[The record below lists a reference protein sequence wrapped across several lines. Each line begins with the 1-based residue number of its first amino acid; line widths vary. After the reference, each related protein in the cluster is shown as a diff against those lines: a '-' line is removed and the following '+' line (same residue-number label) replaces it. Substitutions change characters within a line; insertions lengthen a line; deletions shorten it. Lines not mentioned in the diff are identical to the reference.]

1 MNSAPEIG
9 SPTLAELR
17 GGPPEKP
24 NRRAAHRQ
32 HAVTNPPPRER
43 SFAMLSIMAALAAAQ
58 GPIPRVAQCS
68 SRRDIGTQP
77 PQHVGGG
84 TCRRERSA
92 EELEARSIQRENEM
106 LNRVAPRRDRRPT
119 DIRAIR
125 RMIRHGAAHSS

>member
-32 HAVTNPPPRER
+32 
-43 SFAMLSIMAALAAAQ
+43 MAALAAAQ

-77 PQHVGGG
+77 VQHVGGG